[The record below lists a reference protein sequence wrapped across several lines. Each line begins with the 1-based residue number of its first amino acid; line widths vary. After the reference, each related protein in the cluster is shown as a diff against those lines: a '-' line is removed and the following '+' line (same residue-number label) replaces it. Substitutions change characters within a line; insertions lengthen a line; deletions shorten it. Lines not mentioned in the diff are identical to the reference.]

1 MQWDVSPVFPQST
14 TLPGQNNDLTSY
26 MLANQS
32 AVFTAYGFDAPRRSS
47 DPSLGP
53 EWDGVYDFIGVGALA
68 AFNNSWEILAWGYD
82 TRGDGYTVFYETP
95 VAANGAPSGLD
106 IDSRSENGPSPQ
118 TLNSIYDALMRL
130 GNKEL
135 TGLVHSMRK
144 LVMDGLRTGIPPVQ
158 CDITCVNNT
167 NAPT

>member
-1 MQWDVSPVFPQST
+1 MAV
-14 TLPGQNNDLTSY
+14 G
-26 MLANQS
+26 LA
-32 AVFTAYGFDAPRRSS
+32 
-47 DPSLGP
+47 
-53 EWDGVYDFIGVGALA
+53 
-68 AFNNSWEILAWGYD
+68 
-82 TRGDGYTVFYETP
+82 
-95 VAANGAPSGLD
+95 VAACWGVDATGVMGGDHAIYVD
-106 IDSRSENGPSPQ
+106 IDSRSEDGPSPQ
-118 TLNSIYDALMRL
+118 TLNSIYDALVGL